1 MRGKLMKVNCYLLCL
16 VAFTLFFACSEKTT
30 YHKAQMPDPKSF
42 NAHFGDMDSNDD
54 GLVSRDEFNA
64 YFPKAETTVFDSI
77 DLNADNALDHDEW
90 HKFKAAHGLKHQ
102 D

>member
-1 MRGKLMKVNCYLLCL
+1 MWKGNCGHFLRSGFLIRGEVFIGKGS
-16 VAFTLFFACSEKTT
+16 T
-30 YHKAQMPDPKSF
+30 
-42 NAHFGDMDSNDD
+42 NAHFGDMDSNGDD
-54 GLVSRDEFNA
+54 LVSWDEFKA
-64 YFPKAETTVFDSI
+64 YFPKAEPSVFESI

>member
-1 MRGKLMKVNCYLLCL
+1 MKANFLLLCL
-16 VAFTLFFACSEKTT
+16 VVITLFFGCSGKTT
-30 YHKAQMPDPKSF
+30 YHKAPMPDPKSF
-42 NAHFGDMDSNDD
+42 NAHFGDMDSNGDD
-54 GLVSRDEFNA
+54 LVSWDEFKA
-64 YFPKAETTVFDSI
+64 YFPKAEPSVFESI